1 MGEEVGDRV
10 CAVTR
15 FVEKPDS
22 ETAESYLAS
31 GRHLWNTGIFVWR
44 AADFLLAI
52 ERWCDEI
59 SPVLPALEADDVE
72 AFFAGVR
79 PVSVDVG
86 VLERA
91 DNVETAVATFEWD
104 DVGTWEAVARTRD
117 SDSSGNV
124 SSGQV
129 RVIDGS
135 DNIVWSES
143 GRVVLFGVDNL
154 VVVRSGDETLVM
166 RRDLAPQL
174 KRAQDFLEEA
184 GE

>member
-1 MGEEVGDRV
+1 MGPLVGDGI
-10 CAVTR
+10 CAVSR
-15 FVEKPDS
+15 FVEKPN
-22 ETAESYLAS
+22 TATAATYLGS

-44 AADFLLAI
+44 AADFLQAI

-59 SPVLPALEADDVE
+59 SAALPWLAADDVE
-72 AFFAGVR
+72 AFFADVS

-91 DNVETAVATFEWD
+91 DNVEAAIATFAWD
-104 DVGTWEAVARTRD
+104 DVGTWEAVARTREAD
-117 SDSSGNV
+117 SLGNV
-124 SSGQV
+124 TLG
-129 RVIDGS
+129 RVDLIEGS

-154 VVVRSGDETLVM
+154 VVVRTGDETLVM
-166 RRDLAPQL
+166 RRDLAPRL
-174 KRAQDFLEEA
+174 KQARELLEEA